1 MIREIGQFIEDMT
14 HGYFKVG
21 DNLFVG
27 FLPQE
32 TLGVIVPIRCA
43 VVLENVP
50 AKVEGQLP
58 DLVEKYIQ
66 IWNRAA
72 DFHDARDDA
81 YVIYEVLHGAS
92 GWHLPVVQSG
102 EPDYFA
108 MTIDALGTPAPIRA
122 PNEQNNFEF
131 STNYV
136 FRIES
141 P

>member
-1 MIREIGQFIEDMT
+1 VIDEIAQFIEDQT
-14 HGYFKVG
+14 HGYFEVG
-21 DNLFVG
+21 RNLFVG

-32 TLGVIVPIRCA
+32 TAGVPVPTRCA

-50 AKVEGQLP
+50 ARVEGQLP
-58 DLVEKYIQ
+58 DLAEKFIQ

-72 DFHDARDDA
+72 DFHEARDDA

-92 GWHLPVVQSG
+92 GWHLPVVTIG
-102 EPDYFA
+102 EPNYFA

-122 PNEQNNFEF
+122 PNDKGDFEF

-136 FRIES
+136 FRIEA

>member
-1 MIREIGQFIEDMT
+1 MIREIAQFIEDMT
-14 HGYFKVG
+14 HGYFTIG

-32 TLGVIVPIRCA
+32 TAGVAVPTRCA

-50 AKVEGQLP
+50 ARVDGQLP
-58 DLVEKYIQ
+58 DLAEKFIQ
-66 IWNRAA
+66 VWNRAA
-72 DFHDARDDA
+72 DFYDARDDA
-81 YVIYEVLHGAS
+81 HVIFGVLHGAS
-92 GWHLPVVQSG
+92 GWHLPVVESG

-108 MTIDALGTPAPIRA
+108 MAIDAVGSPAPIRA
-122 PNEQNNFEF
+122 PNEKGDFEF
-131 STNYV
+131 STNYA